1 LVLNP
6 EDSFC
11 AEMLKRAL
19 EELPNNDITKG
30 VGFKFLDGNL
40 QLNIYTNKIK

>member
-1 LVLNP
+1 MDP

-19 EELPNNDITKG
+19 EELPKIDINKG
-30 VGFKFLDGNL
+30 VGFKFLDGIL
-40 QLNIYTNKIK
+40 